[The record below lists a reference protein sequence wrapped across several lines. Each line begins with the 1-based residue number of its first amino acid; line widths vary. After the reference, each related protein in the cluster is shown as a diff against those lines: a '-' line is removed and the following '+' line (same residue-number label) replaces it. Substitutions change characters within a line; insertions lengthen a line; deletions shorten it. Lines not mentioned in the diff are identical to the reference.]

1 LFVIFLA
8 ENNENENDNSNA
20 NAKRDHSPNGLV
32 VDVC

>member
-20 NAKRDHSPNGLV
+20 NANRDHSPNGLV